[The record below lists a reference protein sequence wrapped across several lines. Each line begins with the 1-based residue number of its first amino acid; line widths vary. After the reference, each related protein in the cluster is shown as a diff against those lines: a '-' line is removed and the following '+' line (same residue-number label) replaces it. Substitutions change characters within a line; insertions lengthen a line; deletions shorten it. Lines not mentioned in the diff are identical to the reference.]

1 MFFVHFFIFFCPSLF
16 CFCIVFWLER
26 DKKKLKRGTQK
37 LASLKIKVNKKFE
50 KLKRHFFKIIFAS
63 TIGTLFQLV
72 PAIPIELVKTKLQT
86 QCTAKYGATQLYTG
100 PMNCAY
106 KIVQQKGFKGL
117 YQVGSGGNLFFT
129 NISALFLCSHKRAVP

>member
-1 MFFVHFFIFFCPSLF
+1 LV
-16 CFCIVFWLER
+16 R
-26 DKKKLKRGTQK
+26 KGQKKLKRGTQK
-37 LASLKIKVNKKFE
+37 LASLKIKVNKKF
-50 KLKRHFFKIIFAS
+50 KKFKRYFFKIIFAS

-86 QCTAKYGATQLYTG
+86 QGSSKYGAKQIYTG
-100 PMNCAY
+100 PLNCAY
-106 KIVQQKGFKGL
+106 KIVLQKGFKGL